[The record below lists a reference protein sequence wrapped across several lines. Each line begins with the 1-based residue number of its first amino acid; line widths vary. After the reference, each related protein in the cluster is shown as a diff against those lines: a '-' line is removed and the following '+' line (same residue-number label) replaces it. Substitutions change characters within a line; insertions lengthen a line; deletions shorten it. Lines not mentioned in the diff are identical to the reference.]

1 MSGTQYTRGLD
12 VGTSL
17 AGNLAGSWG
26 LRLAK
31 PWHADQR
38 IRGGQSIRSSVSRGV
53 DKHPKPDNRFSFLPA
68 PLVKCQ
74 SKSFEWQSSLLRGP
88 FFKKTLY
95 PFSEAHSRLPR
106 E

>member
-1 MSGTQYTRGLD
+1 MWGDQCA
-12 VGTSL
+12 GTSVP
-17 AGNLAGSWG
+17 GNFTGHCG
-26 LRLAK
+26 LRLTR
-31 PWHADQR
+31 PRHADQR
-38 IRGGQSIRSSVSRGV
+38 IRGGPGIRSSVSRGA

-74 SKSFEWQSSLLRGP
+74 SKSFEWQSSLLRGL

-95 PFSEAHSRLPR
+95 PFSEAHSRLPG